1 MAKTIKE
8 IAEEIGVSK
17 QAVFKKINQVPLSTE
32 IEKFISTVNGK
43 KLVSVDGEILIKQ
56 AFQRKQ
62 KRKQKTVDV
71 NVDAKDDGKKFTVG
85 DMVDGIPSKSQ
96 EQENTLAAAFQTAI
110 DALTRQL
117 EEKDR
122 QLAEKDKLLE
132 WQTKTIEEL
141 ATSLA
146 VAQHTAQAAQALHA
160 GTINAYL
167 AELDRYLQTYAVGT
181 STTDWRNV
189 TEIATPSVLLSLP
202 AGAVQAGLSGTDR
215 AAQLENSI
223 LAWEEIMSICYTVQ
237 GITIQPEARQ
247 NIRCMQMFAGA
258 FMYAAGNHVGIGF
271 NSCAGMT
278 GGAPLSQ
285 LAPGASANQLFGW
298 GIAHEIGHN
307 MDKLGKAE
315 ITNNIYSLAVQTS
328 DGGQNT
334 LPSRLEKS
342 SKYEAIFNKTAQGR
356 PGASGDVFV
365 QLGMYWQL
373 HLAYDDGAKP
383 LDFYSR
389 FFTAWKAQK
398 CK

>member
-32 IEKFISTVNGK
+32 IEKFISTVDGK

-160 GTINAYL
+160 GTLQRQIEDVPIMQ
-167 AELDRYLQTYAVGT
+167 AEEMKVA
-181 STTDWRNV
+181 
-189 TEIATPSVLLSLP
+189 TETA
-202 AGAVQAGLSGTDR
+202 
-215 AAQLENSI
+215 
-223 LAWEEIMSICYTVQ
+223 EEIMPEYEKRRSIFSR
-237 GITIQPEARQ
+237 I
-247 NIRCMQMFAGA
+247 F
-258 FMYAAGNHVGIGF
+258 
-271 NSCAGMT
+271 
-278 GGAPLSQ
+278 GG
-285 LAPGASANQLFGW
+285 
-298 GIAHEIGHN
+298 
-307 MDKLGKAE
+307 
-315 ITNNIYSLAVQTS
+315 
-328 DGGQNT
+328 
-334 LPSRLEKS
+334 R
-342 SKYEAIFNKTAQGR
+342 
-356 PGASGDVFV
+356 
-365 QLGMYWQL
+365 
-373 HLAYDDGAKP
+373 
-383 LDFYSR
+383 
-389 FFTAWKAQK
+389 
-398 CK
+398 

>member
-32 IEKFISTVNGK
+32 IEKFISTVDGK

-85 DMVDGIPSKSQ
+85 DMVDDIPSKSQ

-110 DALTRQL
+110 DALTSQL

-160 GTINAYL
+160 GTLQRQIEDVPIMQ
-167 AELDRYLQTYAVGT
+167 AEEMKVA
-181 STTDWRNV
+181 
-189 TEIATPSVLLSLP
+189 TETA
-202 AGAVQAGLSGTDR
+202 
-215 AAQLENSI
+215 
-223 LAWEEIMSICYTVQ
+223 EEIMPEYEKRRSIFSR
-237 GITIQPEARQ
+237 I
-247 NIRCMQMFAGA
+247 F
-258 FMYAAGNHVGIGF
+258 
-271 NSCAGMT
+271 
-278 GGAPLSQ
+278 GG
-285 LAPGASANQLFGW
+285 
-298 GIAHEIGHN
+298 
-307 MDKLGKAE
+307 
-315 ITNNIYSLAVQTS
+315 
-328 DGGQNT
+328 
-334 LPSRLEKS
+334 R
-342 SKYEAIFNKTAQGR
+342 
-356 PGASGDVFV
+356 
-365 QLGMYWQL
+365 
-373 HLAYDDGAKP
+373 
-383 LDFYSR
+383 
-389 FFTAWKAQK
+389 
-398 CK
+398 

>member
-17 QAVFKKINQVPLSTE
+17 QAVFKKIKQVPLSTE
-32 IEKFISTVNGK
+32 IEKFISTVDGK

-160 GTINAYL
+160 GTIQRQIEDVPIIQ
-167 AELDRYLQTYAVGT
+167 AEELKAVKET
-181 STTDWRNV
+181 AEKIMPEYEKR
-189 TEIATPSVLLSLP
+189 
-202 AGAVQAGLSGTDR
+202 R
-215 AAQLENSI
+215 SI
-223 LAWEEIMSICYTVQ
+223 FSRI
-237 GITIQPEARQ
+237 
-247 NIRCMQMFAGA
+247 
-258 FMYAAGNHVGIGF
+258 
-271 NSCAGMT
+271 
-278 GGAPLSQ
+278 
-285 LAPGASANQLFGW
+285 FG
-298 GIAHEIGHN
+298 
-307 MDKLGKAE
+307 
-315 ITNNIYSLAVQTS
+315 V
-328 DGGQNT
+328 
-334 LPSRLEKS
+334 R
-342 SKYEAIFNKTAQGR
+342 
-356 PGASGDVFV
+356 
-365 QLGMYWQL
+365 
-373 HLAYDDGAKP
+373 
-383 LDFYSR
+383 
-389 FFTAWKAQK
+389 
-398 CK
+398 

>member
-8 IAEEIGVSK
+8 IAEELGVSK
-17 QAVFKKINQVPLSTE
+17 QAVFKKIKQVPLSTE
-32 IEKFISTVNGK
+32 IEKFISTVDGK

-160 GTINAYL
+160 GT
-167 AELDRYLQTYAVGT
+167 LQRQIEDVPIMQEEEMKVA
-181 STTDWRNV
+181 
-189 TEIATPSVLLSLP
+189 TETA
-202 AGAVQAGLSGTDR
+202 
-215 AAQLENSI
+215 
-223 LAWEEIMSICYTVQ
+223 EEIMPEYEKRRSIFSR
-237 GITIQPEARQ
+237 I
-247 NIRCMQMFAGA
+247 F
-258 FMYAAGNHVGIGF
+258 
-271 NSCAGMT
+271 
-278 GGAPLSQ
+278 GG
-285 LAPGASANQLFGW
+285 
-298 GIAHEIGHN
+298 
-307 MDKLGKAE
+307 
-315 ITNNIYSLAVQTS
+315 
-328 DGGQNT
+328 
-334 LPSRLEKS
+334 R
-342 SKYEAIFNKTAQGR
+342 
-356 PGASGDVFV
+356 
-365 QLGMYWQL
+365 
-373 HLAYDDGAKP
+373 
-383 LDFYSR
+383 
-389 FFTAWKAQK
+389 
-398 CK
+398 

>member
-146 VAQHTAQAAQALHA
+146 VAQHTAQALHA
-160 GTINAYL
+160 GTLQRQIEDVPIMQ
-167 AELDRYLQTYAVGT
+167 AEEMKVA
-181 STTDWRNV
+181 
-189 TEIATPSVLLSLP
+189 TETA
-202 AGAVQAGLSGTDR
+202 
-215 AAQLENSI
+215 
-223 LAWEEIMSICYTVQ
+223 EEIMPEYEKRRSIFSR
-237 GITIQPEARQ
+237 I
-247 NIRCMQMFAGA
+247 F
-258 FMYAAGNHVGIGF
+258 
-271 NSCAGMT
+271 
-278 GGAPLSQ
+278 GG
-285 LAPGASANQLFGW
+285 
-298 GIAHEIGHN
+298 
-307 MDKLGKAE
+307 
-315 ITNNIYSLAVQTS
+315 
-328 DGGQNT
+328 
-334 LPSRLEKS
+334 R
-342 SKYEAIFNKTAQGR
+342 
-356 PGASGDVFV
+356 
-365 QLGMYWQL
+365 
-373 HLAYDDGAKP
+373 
-383 LDFYSR
+383 
-389 FFTAWKAQK
+389 
-398 CK
+398 

>member
-8 IAEEIGVSK
+8 IAEELGVSK
-17 QAVFKKINQVPLSTE
+17 QAVFKKIKQVPLSTE

-160 GTINAYL
+160 GTLQRQIEDVPIMQ
-167 AELDRYLQTYAVGT
+167 AEEMKVA
-181 STTDWRNV
+181 
-189 TEIATPSVLLSLP
+189 TETA
-202 AGAVQAGLSGTDR
+202 
-215 AAQLENSI
+215 
-223 LAWEEIMSICYTVQ
+223 EEIMPEYEKRRSIFSR
-237 GITIQPEARQ
+237 I
-247 NIRCMQMFAGA
+247 F
-258 FMYAAGNHVGIGF
+258 
-271 NSCAGMT
+271 
-278 GGAPLSQ
+278 GG
-285 LAPGASANQLFGW
+285 
-298 GIAHEIGHN
+298 
-307 MDKLGKAE
+307 
-315 ITNNIYSLAVQTS
+315 
-328 DGGQNT
+328 
-334 LPSRLEKS
+334 R
-342 SKYEAIFNKTAQGR
+342 
-356 PGASGDVFV
+356 
-365 QLGMYWQL
+365 
-373 HLAYDDGAKP
+373 
-383 LDFYSR
+383 
-389 FFTAWKAQK
+389 
-398 CK
+398 

>member
-110 DALTRQL
+110 DVLTRQL

-160 GTINAYL
+160 GTLQRQIEDVPIMQ
-167 AELDRYLQTYAVGT
+167 AEEMKVA
-181 STTDWRNV
+181 
-189 TEIATPSVLLSLP
+189 TETA
-202 AGAVQAGLSGTDR
+202 
-215 AAQLENSI
+215 
-223 LAWEEIMSICYTVQ
+223 EEIMPEYEKRRSIFSR
-237 GITIQPEARQ
+237 I
-247 NIRCMQMFAGA
+247 F
-258 FMYAAGNHVGIGF
+258 
-271 NSCAGMT
+271 
-278 GGAPLSQ
+278 GG
-285 LAPGASANQLFGW
+285 
-298 GIAHEIGHN
+298 
-307 MDKLGKAE
+307 
-315 ITNNIYSLAVQTS
+315 
-328 DGGQNT
+328 
-334 LPSRLEKS
+334 R
-342 SKYEAIFNKTAQGR
+342 
-356 PGASGDVFV
+356 
-365 QLGMYWQL
+365 
-373 HLAYDDGAKP
+373 
-383 LDFYSR
+383 
-389 FFTAWKAQK
+389 
-398 CK
+398 

>member
-160 GTINAYL
+160 GTIQRQIEDVPIIQ
-167 AELDRYLQTYAVGT
+167 AEELKAVKET
-181 STTDWRNV
+181 AEKIMPEYEKR
-189 TEIATPSVLLSLP
+189 
-202 AGAVQAGLSGTDR
+202 R
-215 AAQLENSI
+215 SI
-223 LAWEEIMSICYTVQ
+223 FSRI
-237 GITIQPEARQ
+237 
-247 NIRCMQMFAGA
+247 F
-258 FMYAAGNHVGIGF
+258 
-271 NSCAGMT
+271 
-278 GGAPLSQ
+278 GG
-285 LAPGASANQLFGW
+285 
-298 GIAHEIGHN
+298 
-307 MDKLGKAE
+307 
-315 ITNNIYSLAVQTS
+315 
-328 DGGQNT
+328 
-334 LPSRLEKS
+334 R
-342 SKYEAIFNKTAQGR
+342 
-356 PGASGDVFV
+356 
-365 QLGMYWQL
+365 
-373 HLAYDDGAKP
+373 
-383 LDFYSR
+383 
-389 FFTAWKAQK
+389 
-398 CK
+398 